1 MTPVFLSF
9 LLSFLK
15 GMLIGLPFVFAI
27 GPALFSILQTSISK
41 GFYSGMQLAIGIS
54 LSDLLIMFLCYFGL
68 IQYFEK
74 DIFQIALGFGGSAI
88 MVIYGIYM
96 FNKKTASKPIQKEIN
111 LKINWTGVFKEIVTG
126 FFLNIMNPFLWI
138 LWLSI
143 VSSGTTSGST
153 KEGIY
158 KSIFFMLGIV
168 SMIFTTD
175 LLKSFFANKIKKLLS
190 AKVIIIINKVAGILL
205 FLCAIF
211 LLTKTLIEF
220 GVIPWEWNI

>member
-1 MTPVFLSF
+1 MTPVFLS
-9 LLSFLK
+9 LLFSFLK
-15 GMLIGLPFVFAI
+15 GMLIGLPFVFVI

-54 LSDLLIMFLCYFGL
+54 LSDFLIMFLCYFGL

-74 DIFQIALGFGGSAI
+74 INFQIALGFGGSAI

-96 FNKKTASKPIQKEIN
+96 FNKKTATKTTQKEIT
-111 LKINWTGVFKEIVTG
+111 LKVNWTGVFTEIIKG

-143 VSSGTTSGST
+143 VSSGTSSGST

-175 LLKSFFANKIKKLLS
+175 MLKCFFANKIKNLLS
-190 AKVIIIINKVAGILL
+190 PKVIITINKVAGILL

-211 LLTKTLIEF
+211 LLTRTLMNF
-220 GVIPWEWNI
+220 GVIPSYINI